1 MVYLAKAK
9 DLGLEKMMSNVVV
22 QGRTEI
28 IE

>member
-1 MVYLAKAK
+1 MVYLAKVK

-22 QGRTEI
+22 QVRMEI